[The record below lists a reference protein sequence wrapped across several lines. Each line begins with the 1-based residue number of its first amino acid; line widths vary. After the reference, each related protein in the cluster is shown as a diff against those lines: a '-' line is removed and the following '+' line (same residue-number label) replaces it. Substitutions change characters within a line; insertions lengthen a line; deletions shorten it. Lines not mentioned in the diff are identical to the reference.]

1 MTKVVFLDL
10 GNVIVGLDYESGYRA
25 TTKYSRLDVSEIPG
39 RIHAAALLQ
48 PFETGQMSNEEFQSR
63 FCEAL
68 QMDAIPFD
76 EFRGLW
82 SGIFPAETLVS
93 EKLIEGLAARNRLL
107 LLSNTNDIHFR
118 WIHEHYPHL
127 KHFHDY
133 VLSYRVG
140 ALKPSPRIYEAALQM
155 AGCEPGECFFADDV
169 AENVEGARHAGI
181 DAVLFTGEEN
191 LKEELARRQI
201 AW

>member
-10 GNVIVGLDYESGYRA
+10 GNVIVGLDYDSGYRA
-25 TTKYSRLDVSEIPG
+25 TMKYTRFGVAEIPT
-39 RIHAAALLQ
+39 RIRAAGLLE
-48 PFETGQMSNEEFQSR
+48 PLETGRMSNEEFQQR
-63 FCEAL
+63 FCEVL
-68 QMDAIPFD
+68 EMDNISFQA
-76 EFRGLW
+76 FRDLW

-93 EKLIEGLAARNRLL
+93 EVLIKGLSAKNRLL

-140 ALKPSPRIYEAALQM
+140 ALKPSATIYEAAIKM

-169 AENVEGARHAGI
+169 AENVEGARKSGI

-191 LKEELARRQI
+191 LKMELAKRNI